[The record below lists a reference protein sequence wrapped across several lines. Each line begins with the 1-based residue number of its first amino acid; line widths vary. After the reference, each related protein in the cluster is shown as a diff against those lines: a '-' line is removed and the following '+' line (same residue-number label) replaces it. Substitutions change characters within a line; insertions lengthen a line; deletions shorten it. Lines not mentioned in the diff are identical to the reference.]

1 MFIELGFSTSKSQPY
16 NIIVNR
22 QVVRNIRNI
31 SGFSSLYLNNQEV
44 DTLSRGKSRKKG
56 IAEKLEKQPMYKENI
71 QQETREKR

>member
-1 MFIELGFSTSKSQPY
+1 MFIELGLSASKSQPY

-22 QVVRNIRNI
+22 QVRNKRNI

-44 DTLSRGKSRKKG
+44 DTLGRGESRKKK

-71 QQETREKR
+71 QQETRKKR